1 VERDTI
7 LQHLGEKKSGPSPV
21 VPPIVQTSL
30 FVYPELDS
38 FWNTMFE
45 PDTEKDRYI
54 YSRVGNPTLDVAARK
69 IAALEHTESA
79 LLFASGMAAITS
91 SMLSVLSHGGHVV
104 YVDTIYGPSKHFIE
118 EWLPRFGISC
128 TAVDGR
134 SSDEVIG
141 ACKPETQ
148 LIYLES
154 PSSIV
159 FRLQDLR
166 TICDAAKEKGIA
178 TLIDNS
184 YASPLFQQPADLGV
198 DLVIHSATKYIS
210 GHSDVVAG
218 VVAGTRERMTRIMEQ
233 EGQWLGALL
242 PPFPAWLLLRGLRTL
257 PIRMKA
263 AQETGNIVGAFLAT
277 RPEVETVLHVGSPDF
292 DQKALRDQQMSGTSS
307 LLSFRPKVQDLDRI
321 KAFIHDLKIF
331 QIGVSWGGFESLALP
346 IPLVPGD
353 SPSDWVIRI
362 YCGLED
368 VKDICGDLA
377 QSLERHLA

>member
-1 VERDTI
+1 MERDTI
-7 LQHLGEKKSGPSPV
+7 IQHLGEKKDGPSPV

-38 FWNTMFE
+38 FWNTMFD

-91 SMLSVLSHGGHVV
+91 AMLSVLAHGGHVV

-134 SSDEVIG
+134 SAAEVLA
-141 ACKPETQ
+141 ACRPETQ

-166 TICDAAKEKGIA
+166 TICAGAKEKGIV

-263 AQETGNIVGAFLAT
+263 AQETGNIVGSFLAT

-292 DQKALRDQQMSGTSS
+292 DQKALRDQQMSGTTS

-321 KAFIHDLKIF
+321 KAFIHDLKVF

-346 IPLVPGD
+346 IPLVPGEA
-353 SPSDWVIRI
+353 PSDWVIRI

-368 VKDICGDLA
+368 VKDICSDLA

>member
-1 VERDTI
+1 
-7 LQHLGEKKSGPSPV
+7 
-21 VPPIVQTSL
+21 
-30 FVYPELDS
+30 
-38 FWNTMFE
+38 MFD
-45 PDTEKDRYI
+45 PDNEKDRYI

-91 SMLSVLSHGGHVV
+91 GMLSVLSHGGHVV

-166 TICDAAKEKGIA
+166 TICDAAKQKGIA

-218 VVAGTRERMTRIMEQ
+218 VVAGSRERMTRIMEQ

-277 RPEVETVLHVGSPDF
+277 RPEVETVFHVGSSDF

-368 VKDICGDLA
+368 VKDICEDLA